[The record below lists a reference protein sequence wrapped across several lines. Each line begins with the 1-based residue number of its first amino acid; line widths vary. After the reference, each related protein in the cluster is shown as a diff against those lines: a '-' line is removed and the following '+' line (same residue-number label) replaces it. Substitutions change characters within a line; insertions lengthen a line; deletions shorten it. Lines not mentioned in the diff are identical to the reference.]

1 MNQQMLAYLPVLS
14 PIVTLIVVYIGVLA
28 KNRHVD
34 VRMSEL
40 PRYMDQR
47 FTDTVARLE
56 ALIRPETGDLRTR
69 IQRLASHRRVIR

>member
-14 PIVTLIVVYIGVLA
+14 PIVTLIVVYVGVLA
-28 KNRHVD
+28 QNRHVD

-47 FTDTVARLE
+47 FTDTVARIE
-56 ALIRPETGDLRTR
+56 ALIRAETGDLRTR
-69 IQRLASHRRVIR
+69 IERLEGDRRVIR